1 LILILLAIVI
11 PALMVLAAAA
21 RFVPRI
27 VVTAGSAGICGVV
40 VLLAMAALVVGP
52 GMSTLEVP
60 IGPMGSVMPF
70 ALDSLAVSFLLLLFL
85 VMPCADTA
93 PLPLAAMA
101 VTVLAGNG
109 FALAVGLLLLGGI
122 ASLRPAAFAVV
133 CLTVALALAGPSTD
147 FAVMRAA
154 PPDGWRAATVL
165 LLVLAG
171 AGAMSRVNA
180 VVATYL
186 VLRVLFD
193 LCGVGQPLWWGVPL
207 LLAGAGIAVIGSL
220 RGALAE
226 TLHEVLSLCSLNQF
240 GMVAMGLGVAQF
252 ARADDLPSVASNAL
266 AAAWLALVC
275 HVLCRTLLLRCATA
289 VESGAGTRRLDRLGG
304 LLHHMPI
311 TAGCCL
317 LGLFTI
323 AALPPGLGFAAFWL
337 LFQSL
342 LVAARVGD
350 LGVQLLIVGAVALTG
365 LSIGLAALASV
376 RLFGVV
382 FVGRPRTPR
391 AAAPEEAPRPVQLVL
406 GGLAAST
413 GVLGLL
419 PALALVPAVGWT
431 HAAASGQWLALRA
444 GAEAPGYSP
453 LAVAALVALAVFAV
467 LRVLRRPGEERREP
481 AWSGGFAAPPP
492 WLPFGDPATQFGP
505 ASFIEPLRRLLALLP
520 SAVAMRNRLVR
531 WRDSLLRVAA
541 TLVTR

>member
-1 LILILLAIVI
+1 
-11 PALMVLAAAA
+11 MVLAAAA

-52 GMSTLEVP
+52 DMSALEVP
-60 IGPMGSVMPF
+60 IGPMGTVMPF
-70 ALDSLAVSFLLLLFL
+70 GLDALAASFLLLLFL

-171 AGAMSRVNA
+171 AGAVSRVNA

-350 LGVQLLIVGAVALTG
+350 LGVQLLIVG
-365 LSIGLAALASV
+365 
-376 RLFGVV
+376 
-382 FVGRPRTPR
+382 RPRTPR

-453 LAVAALVALAVFAV
+453 LAVAVLVTLAVFVV
-467 LRVLRRPGEERREP
+467 LRVLRRPGEARREP